1 MKNMIKDTGI
11 IFLITLIAGAIL
23 AVVYGVTKEPIA
35 FQEQKAKMEACM
47 EVFQTA
53 DSFGVL
59 EEFDSA
65 GTTEYLVSQGYSD
78 TVNEVMTALSADQAV
93 LGYVLTVT
101 THDGY
106 SGDISFS
113 MGITVE
119 GTLNG
124 ISLLTINE
132 TPGLGMQAEE
142 VLVPQFADKNV
153 EKFEVTKSGVLSD
166 TQIDSISGAT
176 ITSNAITTG
185 VNAGLC
191 YYQNLMKGGNNNE

>member
-1 MKNMIKDTGI
+1 MKNMMKDTGI
-11 IFLITLIAGAIL
+11 LFVITLIAGAIL
-23 AVVYGVTKEPIA
+23 ALVYGVTKDPIA
-35 FQEQKAKMEACM
+35 LQEQKAKMEACM
-47 EVFQTA
+47 EVFKTA
-53 DSFGVL
+53 DSFSTL

-65 GTTEYLVSQGYSD
+65 LAAEYLGTQGYSD
-78 TVNEVMTALSADQAV
+78 TVNEVMTALSADQTI
-93 LGYVLTVT
+93 LGYVLTIT

-106 SGDISFS
+106 SGDITFS
-113 MGITVE
+113 MGITTD

-124 ISLLTINE
+124 ISLLTISE

-142 VLVPQFADKNV
+142 VLVPQFADKKV
-153 EKFEVTKSGVLSD
+153 KKFEVTKSGVLSD

>member
-1 MKNMIKDTGI
+1 MKNMMKDTGI
-11 IFLITLIAGAIL
+11 LFVITLIAGAIL
-23 AVVYGVTKEPIA
+23 ALVYGVTKDPIA
-35 FQEQKAKMEACM
+35 LQEQKAKMEACM
-47 EVFQTA
+47 EVFKTA
-53 DSFGVL
+53 DSFSTL

-65 GTTEYLVSQGYSD
+65 LAAEYLGTQGYRD
-78 TVNEVMTALSADQAV
+78 TVNEVMTALSADQTI
-93 LGYVLTVT
+93 LGYVLTIT

-106 SGDISFS
+106 SGDITFS
-113 MGITVE
+113 MGITTD

-124 ISLLTINE
+124 ISLLTISE

-142 VLVPQFADKNV
+142 VLVPQFADKKV
-153 EKFEVTKSGVLSD
+153 KKFEVTKSGVLSD